1 MKIMRTSW
9 DEARKEEKIMV
20 AKSWDEVNEED
31 EMKLAGTLKDCVKS
45 EGHGKNVLEWG
56 ETKRRRIRRRI
67 TENDRN
73 VLRWGEDGRRSGNSG
88 KAWEVLKRD
97 EGEGAVGASVNLR
110 AISDY
115 HMSLLSVHIYFN
127 HALIT
132 QLLFL
137 CLSKNVIAIALSGVT
152 V

>member
-1 MKIMRTSW
+1 MKIMQTSW

-31 EMKLAGTLKDCVKS
+31 KMKLAGTLKDCVKS
-45 EGHGKNVLEWG
+45 EGHGKKRG
-56 ETKRRRIRRRI
+56 ETRRRRIRRGI

-132 QLLFL
+132 QLLIL
-137 CLSKNVIAIALSGVT
+137 CLSKNVIVIALSGVT